1 MSSTTRVGFL
11 AAAFALTMTGVGVAA
26 PETTNN
32 QNDRIATLEAKIASM
47 EAAQNQNWLT
57 EARADEIR
65 GLVQDVLADAD
76 TRASLQGSG
85 MTAGYD
91 NGAVIG
97 SADGNWLLRTNI
109 HVQTRFVYNLQDD
122 GDDGEGALDTNRYGF
137 EPTRVKFILS
147 GHVVNP
153 QWYYMVSDN
162 IGTHRSGLGNAYV
175 GYDYGNGVKIQM
187 GSMKAPLLHEE
198 LVEAQYQLAVER
210 STVNYLFTTGYTDGI
225 QGSWEGDQ
233 FRVKAMLSDGANSN
247 NTPWSTYDTE
257 FALTGRVEWM
267 AKGNW
272 KQFDDFTS
280 PQGGETGILVGAAAH
295 YQQGEYGNTVDE
307 VHSTTLTGDVSAEF
321 NGFNLFGAIVWSDT
335 EGADNNPW
343 GLVLQGG
350 WYFNESWELFGRFE
364 FTDFDIDDV
373 EDLSLLTI
381 GVNKY
386 FSSHN
391 AKWTTDLGFAF
402 DSVPTSN
409 DLTGVRSDFDDTD
422 GQVIFRTQWQILF

>member
-11 AAAFALTMTGVGVAA
+11 AAATALTMTGVGVAA
-26 PETTNN
+26 PETSNT
-32 QNDRIATLEAKIASM
+32 QNDRIASLEAKLASM
-47 EAAQNQNWLT
+47 EATQNQDWLT

-76 TRASLQGSG
+76 TRASLQGTG

-109 HVQTRFVYNLQDD
+109 HVQTRFIYNLADD
-122 GDDGEGALDTNRYGF
+122 GDTGALDTNRYGF

-153 QWYYMVSDN
+153 QWYYMISDN
-162 IGTHRSGLGNAYV
+162 IGTQRSGLGYAYV

-198 LVEAQYQLAVER
+198 LVEAQHQLLVER
-210 STVNYLFTTGYTDGI
+210 STVNYLFTTGYADGI

-233 FRVKAMLSDGANSN
+233 FRVKAMFSDGANTGNTSWSN
-247 NTPWSTYDTE
+247 YDTE

-267 AKGNW
+267 ASGNW
-272 KQFDDFTS
+272 KQFEDFTS
-280 PQGGETGILVGAAAH
+280 PQGSETGILVGAAVH
-295 YQQGEYGNTVDE
+295 YQQGEYGNAIDE
-307 VHSTTLTGDVSAEF
+307 SHSTTLTADVSAEF
-321 NGFNLFGAIVWSDT
+321 NGFNLFGAIIWSDT
-335 EGADNNPW
+335 EDADNNPW
-343 GLVLQGG
+343 GLVFQGG
-350 WYFNESWELFGRFE
+350 WYFNESWEIFGRYE
-364 FTDFDIDDV
+364 WTDFDTTFSEDV
-373 EDLSLLTI
+373 SLITV

-386 FSSHN
+386 FSGHN
-391 AKWTTDLGFAF
+391 AKWTTDVGFSLESLA
-402 DSVPTSN
+402 TSS
-409 DLTGVRSDFDDTD
+409 DLTGARSDFGDED
-422 GQVIFRTQWQILF
+422 GQLIIRTQWQILF